1 MGGVYSNDEIALMK
15 SVLDEA
21 WETLPVEKRAS
32 VSLLDL
38 AQNILR
44 AAAKGE
50 RDPDRLKA
58 SALRVNVIR
67 GARPTQAQRAC

>member
-1 MGGVYSNDEIALMK
+1 MGGVYSNEEIALMK

-21 WETLPVEKRAS
+21 WDALPVEKRAS

-50 RDPDRLKA
+50 RDPDRLNA
-58 SALRVNVIR
+58 SALRVNVIC
-67 GARPTQAQRAC
+67 GVRPTQAQRAC